1 VLGLVRDVV
10 ASLLLNHPRHLAR
23 AGTYQRLWSWKK
35 GTDKLLY
42 THTTLKTYL

>member
-1 VLGLVRDVV
+1 MAVLGLIRDVV

-35 GTDKLLY
+35 GIDKPALY
-42 THTTLKTYL
+42 AYHS